1 MYIFQQILAHIVIE
15 RKILPRI
22 EQFYRDNDKKA
33 LLIDGVR
40 QCGKTYIIRKY
51 GMDNY
56 DVFLEINLHEDAAA
70 RKAVSTSK
78 NSEELMLRLSS
89 LFKKNPVPGKTLIF
103 IDEVQECPDIITMAK
118 FLVDDGR
125 YRYILSGSLLGLELK
140 DVRSVPVGYMDIYDM
155 YPVDLEE
162 FYNAVGVPGNVI
174 DHVRNCF
181 ERRIPVDPVVHGRL
195 MDLFRIYMVVGG
207 MPEAVDRYLATNN
220 LRDVMAVQKSIT
232 DLYRLDIAKY
242 DPENKLYIRNV
253 FDRIPS
259 ELNKKNKRFTVSSV
273 APNFR
278 LDRDKNTFV
287 WLNDAGVA
295 LPVLNIAEPRYPLVA
310 SAESSM
316 FKLFLCD
323 VGLLSYMTLD
333 GMQHEVLSGEL
344 GMNNGSLFE
353 NLVAQELYAHGFVP
367 YYYNSKKLGEV
378 DFMVQNL
385 GRVIPIEVKSGKY
398 YKTHAALDNLLSSE
412 EYSVGEAF
420 VIQTDNVVCDGRTT
434 YIPVYMTMM
443 LKKEDAA
450 GDMTV
455 TPNLEGLK

>member
-1 MYIFQQILAHIVIE
+1 
-15 RKILPRI
+15 
-22 EQFYRDNDKKA
+22 
-33 LLIDGVR
+33 
-40 QCGKTYIIRKY
+40 
-51 GMDNY
+51 
-56 DVFLEINLHEDAAA
+56 
-70 RKAVSTSK
+70 
-78 NSEELMLRLSS
+78 
-89 LFKKNPVPGKTLIF
+89 
-103 IDEVQECPDIITMAK
+103 
-118 FLVDDGR
+118 
-125 YRYILSGSLLGLELK
+125 
-140 DVRSVPVGYMDIYDM
+140 
-155 YPVDLEE
+155 
-162 FYNAVGVPGNVI
+162 
-174 DHVRNCF
+174 
-181 ERRIPVDPVVHGRL
+181 VDPVVHGRL

-278 LDRDKNTFV
+278 LDRDRNTFV

-455 TPNLEGLK
+455 TPNLEGLR

>member
-1 MYIFQQILAHIVIE
+1 MYIFQQILAYIVIE

-259 ELNKKNKRFTVSSV
+259 ELNKKNKRFTV
-273 APNFR
+273 
-278 LDRDKNTFV
+278 
-287 WLNDAGVA
+287 
-295 LPVLNIAEPRYPLVA
+295 
-310 SAESSM
+310 
-316 FKLFLCD
+316 
-323 VGLLSYMTLD
+323 
-333 GMQHEVLSGEL
+333 
-344 GMNNGSLFE
+344 
-353 NLVAQELYAHGFVP
+353 
-367 YYYNSKKLGEV
+367 
-378 DFMVQNL
+378 
-385 GRVIPIEVKSGKY
+385 VIP
-398 YKTHAALDNLLSSE
+398 
-412 EYSVGEAF
+412 
-420 VIQTDNVVCDGRTT
+420 
-434 YIPVYMTMM
+434 M
-443 LKKEDAA
+443 
-450 GDMTV
+450 
-455 TPNLEGLK
+455 

>member
-1 MYIFQQILAHIVIE
+1 
-15 RKILPRI
+15 
-22 EQFYRDNDKKA
+22 
-33 LLIDGVR
+33 
-40 QCGKTYIIRKY
+40 
-51 GMDNY
+51 
-56 DVFLEINLHEDAAA
+56 
-70 RKAVSTSK
+70 
-78 NSEELMLRLSS
+78 
-89 LFKKNPVPGKTLIF
+89 
-103 IDEVQECPDIITMAK
+103 
-118 FLVDDGR
+118 
-125 YRYILSGSLLGLELK
+125 
-140 DVRSVPVGYMDIYDM
+140 
-155 YPVDLEE
+155 
-162 FYNAVGVPGNVI
+162 
-174 DHVRNCF
+174 
-181 ERRIPVDPVVHGRL
+181 
-195 MDLFRIYMVVGG
+195 MVVGG

-420 VIQTDNVVCDGRTT
+420 VIQTDNVVCDGKTT

-455 TPNLEGLK
+455 TPNLEGLR

>member
-1 MYIFQQILAHIVIE
+1 MIE

-22 EQFYRDNDKKA
+22 EQFYNDNDKKA

-56 DVFLEINLHEDAAA
+56 NVFLEINLHEDTAA
-70 RKAVSTSK
+70 RNAVSTSK

-89 LFKKNPVPGKTLIF
+89 LFKKNPIPGRTLIF
-103 IDEVQECPDIITMAK
+103 IDEVQECPDIITMVK

-125 YRYILSGSLLGLELK
+125 YHYILSGSLLGLELK

-155 YPVDLEE
+155 HPIDLEE
-162 FYNAVGVPGNVI
+162 FYNAVGVPRNVI
-174 DHVRNCF
+174 EHVKDCF
-181 ERRIPVDPVVHGRL
+181 ERRVPVDPVVHDRL

-220 LRDVMAVQKSIT
+220 LRDVMAVQKSII

-242 DPENKLYIRNV
+242 DPDNKLYIKNA

-259 ELNKKNKRFTVSSV
+259 ELNKKNKRFIVSSV

-287 WLNDAGVA
+287 WLDDAGVA
-295 LPVLNIAEPRYPLVA
+295 LPVLNITEPRYPLVA
-310 SAESSM
+310 SMESSM

-323 VGLLSYMTLD
+323 VGLLSYMLLD
-333 GMQHEVLSGEL
+333 GMQHKVLSGEL
-344 GMNNGSLFE
+344 DMNNGALFE
-353 NLVAQELYAHGFVP
+353 NMVAQELYAHGFVP
-367 YYYNSKKLGEV
+367 YYYNKKSIGEI
-378 DFMVQNL
+378 DFMIQNL
-385 GRVIPIEVKSGKY
+385 GRVIPVEVKSGKY
-398 YKTHAALDNLLSSE
+398 YKTHAALDNLLSSD
-412 EYSVGEAF
+412 EYSLDEAI
-420 VIQTDNVVCDGRTT
+420 VIQTDNVVRDGKIT

-443 LKKEDAA
+443 LRKEDAA
-450 GDMTV
+450 GDMTIV
-455 TPNLEGLK
+455 PNLEGLGK

>member
-1 MYIFQQILAHIVIE
+1 MYIFQQILAYIVIE

-310 SAESSM
+310 SAESI
-316 FKLFLCD
+316 
-323 VGLLSYMTLD
+323 
-333 GMQHEVLSGEL
+333 
-344 GMNNGSLFE
+344 
-353 NLVAQELYAHGFVP
+353 
-367 YYYNSKKLGEV
+367 
-378 DFMVQNL
+378 
-385 GRVIPIEVKSGKY
+385 IPQLESIRKSFF
-398 YKTHAALDNLLSSE
+398 LSSH
-412 EYSVGEAF
+412 
-420 VIQTDNVVCDGRTT
+420 QKR
-434 YIPVYMTMM
+434 
-443 LKKEDAA
+443 A
-450 GDMTV
+450 GYHTLPPYVARD
-455 TPNLEGLK
+455 